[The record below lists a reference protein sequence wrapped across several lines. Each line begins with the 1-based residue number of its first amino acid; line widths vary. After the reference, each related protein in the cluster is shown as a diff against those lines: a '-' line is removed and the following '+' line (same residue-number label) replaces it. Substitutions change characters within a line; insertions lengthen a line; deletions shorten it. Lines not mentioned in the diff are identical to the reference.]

1 MKYKVL
7 VGFSG
12 AISASLD
19 DEIEIINQEWA
30 EDLLKAGYIKPL
42 ESDAVIEPIEEDMVD
57 EPIEEDTVDEPI
69 EEDTVDEPIEEE
81 PVKKTRRGR
90 KASEGK

>member
-19 DEIEIINQEWA
+19 DEIEIINQDWA
-30 EDLLKAGYIKPL
+30 EDLLKAGYIEPL
-42 ESDAVIEPIEEDMVD
+42 ESDAFIETV
-57 EPIEEDTVDEPI
+57 EEDTVDEPT
-69 EEDTVDEPIEEE
+69 EEPEEE
-81 PVKKTRRGR
+81 PVKKARRGR
-90 KASEGK
+90 KAGEGK

>member
-19 DEIEIINQEWA
+19 DEIEIINQDWA
-30 EDLLKAGYIKPL
+30 EDLLNAGYIEPV
-42 ESDAVIEPIEEDMVD
+42 EEDAVDESMEEEPVN
-57 EPIEEDTVDEPI
+57 EP
-69 EEDTVDEPIEEE
+69 EEE
-81 PVKKTRRGR
+81 PVKKVARGRGR

>member
-12 AISASLD
+12 VISAPLD
-19 DEIEIINQEWA
+19 AEIEIINQDWA
-30 EDLLKAGYIKPL
+30 EDLLKAGYIESL
-42 ESDAVIEPIEEDMVD
+42 ESDAVSEPAEEETVNEPIEEEPVD
-57 EPIEEDTVDEPI
+57 EP
-69 EEDTVDEPIEEE
+69 EE

-90 KASEGK
+90 KASEG

>member
-19 DEIEIINQEWA
+19 DEIEIINQDWA
-30 EDLLKAGYIKPL
+30 EDLLKAGYIEPL
-42 ESDAVIEPIEEDMVD
+42 ESDAVIEPA
-57 EPIEEDTVDEPI
+57 

-81 PVKKTRRGR
+81 PIDEPEEEPVKKVTRGRGR

>member
-19 DEIEIINQEWA
+19 DEIEIINQDWA
-30 EDLLKAGYIKPL
+30 EDLLKAGYIEPL
-42 ESDAVIEPIEEDMVD
+42 ESDAFIETV
-57 EPIEEDTVDEPI
+57 EEDTVDEPTEEP
-69 EEDTVDEPIEEE
+69 EEDSVHPIQGL
-81 PVKKTRRGR
+81 VLK
-90 KASEGK
+90 S

>member
-12 AISASLD
+12 VISAPLD
-19 DEIEIINQEWA
+19 AEIEIINQDWA
-30 EDLLKAGYIKPL
+30 EDLLKAGYIEHL
-42 ESDAVIEPIEEDMVD
+42 ESDAVSEPAEEETVNEPIEEEPVD
-57 EPIEEDTVDEPI
+57 EP
-69 EEDTVDEPIEEE
+69 EE

-90 KASEGK
+90 KASEG

>member
-12 AISASLD
+12 AISAPLD
-19 DEIEIINQEWA
+19 AEIEIINQEWA
-30 EDLLKAGYIKPL
+30 EDLLKAGYIEPL
-42 ESDAVIEPIEEDMVD
+42 ESDAVSEPVEE
-57 EPIEEDTVDEPI
+57 TVDEPI
-69 EEDTVDEPIEEE
+69 EEELVDEPEE

-90 KASEGK
+90 KASEG

>member
-19 DEIEIINQEWA
+19 DEIEIINQDWA
-30 EDLLKAGYIKPL
+30 EDLLKAGYIEPL
-42 ESDAVIEPIEEDMVD
+42 ESDAFIETV
-57 EPIEEDTVDEPI
+57 EEDTVDEPT
-69 EEDTVDEPIEEE
+69 EEPEEEPEEE
-81 PVKKTRRGR
+81 PVKKARRGR
-90 KASEGK
+90 KAGEGK

>member
-30 EDLLKAGYIKPL
+30 KDLLNAGYIEPL
-42 ESDAVIEPIEEDMVD
+42 EADAVIERV
-57 EPIEEDTVDEPI
+57 EEDTA
-69 EEDTVDEPIEEE
+69 DEPIEEE
-81 PVKKTRRGR
+81 PVDEPIEEPVKKVRRGR

>member
-19 DEIEIINQEWA
+19 DEIEIINQDWA
-30 EDLLKAGYIKPL
+30 EDLLNAGYIEPV
-42 ESDAVIEPIEEDMVD
+42 ESDAVIEPVEEDAVD
-57 EPIEEDTVDEPI
+57 ESMEEEP
-69 EEDTVDEPIEEE
+69 VNEPEEE
-81 PVKKTRRGR
+81 PVKKVARGRGR

>member
-12 AISASLD
+12 VISAPLD
-19 DEIEIINQEWA
+19 AEIEIINQDWA
-30 EDLLKAGYIKPL
+30 EDLLNAGYIEPL
-42 ESDAVIEPIEEDMVD
+42 ETDAVIEPAEEEAVN
-57 EPIEEDTVDEPI
+57 EPIEEEPVDEP
-69 EEDTVDEPIEEE
+69 EEE

-90 KASEGK
+90 KASEG